1 MTIASISLSNEQ
13 RRALA
18 DMGIDVWVRRGVA
31 KPVAAVAQIAAQR
44 EKETVAPTNSVTVVA
59 EQRCEGATR
68 EPVAAVATDATQ
80 LRVALDCMSSGGTV
94 VVGDFA
100 DPLDRRLAHDV
111 ALAIGGV
118 ADVQRAQFRWPQT
131 VTGDSTLSA
140 ARNAYRGFLR
150 GQIDRAGAH
159 LVLLFGAGA
168 QLLFDAEGG
177 LGDVEILRTADA
189 RDLRADPMAKKQLW
203 LSVSPHVRA

>member
-44 EKETVAPTNSVTVVA
+44 EKETVAPTNSVPVAA
-59 EQRCEGATR
+59 EQRREGATR
-68 EPVAAVATDATQ
+68 APVATDATQ